1 MQHLTSRP
9 ARLACPLPS
18 CHTIAETTEAIA
30 KERKSLQ
37 DFPQTKDEALI
48 ALRQSQ
54 IKHLAELQEELPRLL
69 DERTRRGR

>member
-1 MQHLTSRP
+1 MPDTDHTHLSNEELDR
-9 ARLACPLPS
+9 A
-18 CHTIAETTEAIA
+18 IAETTEAIA